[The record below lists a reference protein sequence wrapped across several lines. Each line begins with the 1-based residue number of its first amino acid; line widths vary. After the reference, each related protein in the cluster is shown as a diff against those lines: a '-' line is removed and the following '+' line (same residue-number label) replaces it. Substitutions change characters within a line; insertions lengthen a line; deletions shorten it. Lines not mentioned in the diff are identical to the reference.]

1 MVVDGRRF
9 YSLPFLLMNDYAIAR
24 AHAAHCKYARFR
36 FTVTRCEFRFR
47 MRSRRFCRRFLFVIL
62 GICACMH
69 FSFRYGSRWSL
80 VAQWMLSIF
89 TTALCQWITHSAQ
102 TTKKVNSSCAKK
114 SVLMEFCALHRL
126 PKMSF
131 RFDAVIAIYV
141 LRQTSKWPFT
151 IFRFWPFASS
161 RVDWNQECRRR
172 IVTSTQCT
180 YLRPGLIALPTIQ
193 SHSSCS
199 CRWSTDNW
207 RILRRII
214 IDTYSYVKGTKCT
227 LIAANEIKR
236 EKNAANRLIES
247 LIPSLV
253 HIYFIT
259 YYRCAEKAVEKKNA
273 ASHHGWNAVH
283 NCTQWQTVP

>member
-1 MVVDGRRF
+1 MPSREHTRPIVNTPDFGSPLLAANSDSECVRDVFAVV
-9 YSLPFLLMNDYAIAR
+9 
-24 AHAAHCKYARFR
+24 
-36 FTVTRCEFRFR
+36 
-47 MRSRRFCRRFLFVIL
+47 LFVIL

-151 IFRFWPFASS
+151 IFRFW

-199 CRWSTDNW
+199 CRWSADNW

-259 YYRCAEKAVEKKNA
+259 YYRCAAESGGEEECRI
-273 ASHHGWNAVH
+273 ASWMKCRAQLHTMA
-283 NCTQWQTVP
+283 NCSINCCWLRSIDMAFRFCALVIV